1 MAVTPFLRLGYFTRR
16 DLKREEPK
24 VYVRILN
31 EGRNVYVLKMNA
43 RFEKR
48 LTWLNDFANDSN
60 ARQCRLFDEFLFL
73 LFEIRFFLAIVGL
86 WSLELY
92 RQFLFFV
99 LRLMRLLEFRWVL
112 KLCIFLNQGVVLI
125 GFFEFFRIHL
135 EQFRT
140 VC

>member
-31 EGRNVYVLKMNA
+31 EGGNVYVLKMNA

-60 ARQCRLFDEFLFL
+60 ARQCRLFDEFLFP
-73 LFEIRFFLAIVGL
+73 LFESQFF
-86 WSLELY
+86 W
-92 RQFLFFV
+92 
-99 LRLMRLLEFRWVL
+99 
-112 KLCIFLNQGVVLI
+112 
-125 GFFEFFRIHL
+125 
-135 EQFRT
+135 
-140 VC
+140 